1 MRGYIF
7 YGKDAGS
14 MYILAGLGNPEAR
27 YAGTRHN
34 IGFDAIDI
42 IADAYKIKL
51 KKIKHKAVFGDGTI
65 GGEKVLLSKPQTYM
79 NLSGESIRD
88 MAAFYKISPE
98 QIIIFNDDIS
108 LAPGRVRIRPKGSD
122 GGHNGLKSIIYQ
134 LQSDA
139 FVRVRI
145 GVGAPPHAD
154 YDLADYV
161 LGRYTPEDIEA
172 LKPLMQSMPDIADC
186 LVTQGVQAA
195 MNRYNGK

>member
-1 MRGYIF
+1 MF
-7 YGKDAGS
+7 L
-14 MYILAGLGNPEAR
+14 LAGLGNPEAR

-34 IGFDAIDI
+34 IGFDAVDI

-51 KKIKHKAVFGDGTI
+51 KKLKFRAVFGDGMI

-79 NLSGESIRD
+79 NNSGESIRD

-98 QIIIFNDDIS
+98 QIIIFNDDIA
-108 LAPGRVRIRPKGSD
+108 LAPGKVRIRAKGSD

-134 LQSDA
+134 LQSDQ

-145 GVGAPPHAD
+145 GIGAPPHAG

-161 LGRYTPEDIEA
+161 LGRYTPEDIQA
-172 LKPLMQSMPDIADC
+172 LKPLMQAMPDIAGC

-195 MNRYNGK
+195 MNRYNGN